1 MNLNILRKITHFS
14 ELNDDELKIIFSF
27 CSIKKFDKND
37 IIFFETEPF
46 KGFYAV
52 LSGHVKVFK
61 VSPDGKEQIINIF
74 EPFMTF
80 AEVPMFK
87 GIKSQNESQVYPAN
101 ASSLENDT
109 ELLFIPANEYVNFLK
124 SDIDLCMKM
133 ISVLALKNSHLNMML
148 GNITLKDVSKRLAS
162 FLVTEAEKQN
172 SKDGVINL
180 DISRYD
186 LAAYLGTI
194 QETVSRT
201 FKKLQNDKI
210 LSVNGKTIV
219 INDLPALKKLSV

>member
-14 ELNDDELKIIFSF
+14 ELNDEQLKKIYSF
-27 CSIKKFDKND
+27 CSIKRFDKND
-37 IIFFETEPF
+37 IIFFETEPY

-52 LSGHVKVFK
+52 MTGHIKVFK

-80 AEVPMFK
+80 AEVPMFN
-87 GIKSQNESQVYPAN
+87 GIKSGSKNQEYPAN
-101 ASSLENDT
+101 ASSMENDT
-109 ELLFIPANEYVNFLK
+109 EVLFIPANEYIEFLK

-148 GNITLKDVSKRLAS
+148 GNITLKDVTTRLAS
-162 FLVTEAEKQN
+162 FILKEIEKQD
-172 SKDGVINL
+172 SKDGKIII

-194 QETVSRT
+194 QETLSRSL
-201 FKKLQNDKI
+201 KRLQDRKI
-210 LSVNGKTIV
+210 LEVDGKLITV
-219 INDLPALKKLSV
+219 TNLSELKKISV